1 MNPVRLAR
9 VAAEA
14 ESLRL
19 RAMVARLVRRL
30 IFAALA
36 LVFVAALLA
45 CLHVIG
51 WYALRASAGL
61 SFYAASGIVAGV
73 DLVCAAGLL
82 FLASQSKP
90 SFAEREAAEV
100 RQRALEGMRSV
111 MSITQLALPAF
122 RVARGFSRRRRSRE
136 P

>member
-1 MNPVRLAR
+1 MNPIRLAR

-19 RAMVARLVRRL
+19 RAMAARLVRRI
-30 IFAALA
+30 IFAVLA

-51 WYALRASAGL
+51 WYALRVSAAL

-73 DLVCAAGLL
+73 DLVCAVALL

-90 SFAEREAAEV
+90 SIAEREAAE
-100 RQRALEGMRSV
+100 
-111 MSITQLALPAF
+111 
-122 RVARGFSRRRRSRE
+122 
-136 P
+136 